1 MCAAVAFTGERG
13 VGKTWLLRHL
23 AEIDLNRNGTQAVVG
38 NSLSDSA
45 TGGISDVHSL
55 YLSLQDWTD
64 EPEAAA
70 KALIIA
76 VDEQIS
82 KWTTLKPTTL
92 LGGGDTASLGDL
104 SRWLEADV
112 RSLLGDKTTALVLLL
127 DHAHESPWYLLN
139 LLDQHVLGPLTAIPQ
154 VFVVIAGRGKP
165 YPWQA
170 PDLRLHMELIEI
182 RPFDV
187 EQTRQQ
193 LKGQQEW
200 ALSEQEITEIWEL
213 SGGYPRTN
221 YALGCLGRDR
231 WREAIEG
238 ELQYMLEPVPE
249 QHRQTVRECLEA
261 LCVLEGF
268 RDEQVWPMLACYYQN
283 PDYTGRPLS
292 DAIVFREELR
302 RYAFVRWDDTPPA
315 IWRIYGR
322 LRTLLVNWIKSDR
335 ELWVRM
341 NCAAYSLFAH
351 WANHYEKT
359 RERWQA
365 EAENHN
371 RALEEVGA
379 SLADC
384 PG

>member
-1 MCAAVAFTGERG
+1 MKVSETDTMRFPEYGQGPFIERNEAEHVRKLVASLAAGRPIDVRAVAFTGERG

-23 AEIDLNRNGTQAVVG
+23 AEIDLNCNGTQAVVG
-38 NSLSDSA
+38 NSLNDSA

-82 KWTTLKPTTL
+82 KWTTLKPTTM

-127 DHAHESPWYLLN
+127 DHAHESPWDLLK

-268 RDEQVWPMLACYYQN
+268 RERTGLAYAGLLLSESRLHRTTPLRGHRLQGGALPIRFRPM
-283 PDYTGRPLS
+283 GRHS
-292 DAIVFREELR
+292 SGDVEDLR
-302 RYAFVRWDDTPPA
+302 KVAYPA
-315 IWRIYGR
+315 RK
-322 LRTLLVNWIKSDR
+322 LD
-335 ELWVRM
+335 
-341 NCAAYSLFAH
+341 
-351 WANHYEKT
+351 
-359 RERWQA
+359 
-365 EAENHN
+365 
-371 RALEEVGA
+371 
-379 SLADC
+379 
-384 PG
+384 